1 MLITRKPSKKCE
13 RYSQESMSAADNI
26 DEDITE
32 TLESACEAQSQVFW
46 RLSDSL
52 SFSSAGPS
60 GHAI

>member
-1 MLITRKPSKKCE
+1 
-13 RYSQESMSAADNI
+13 MSAADNI